1 MEIKKMSEEKSVN
14 QKCLENILCHLTK
27 MVVLTEHDE
36 IDYLK
41 QLVKMS
47 TSVSAQLLG
56 VTRQEENNDT
66 ENNYKILNDGDICE
80 VNMTSEHIDD
90 YIRARQGKL
99 SKDEIS
105 LLLKNDQI
113 DHLQF
118 NHDKDKWQM
127 WDTSGKCF
135 EFCEKD

>member
-1 MEIKKMSEEKSVN
+1 MSENKSVN

-27 MVVLTEHDE
+27 MVVMTEHDE
-36 IDYLK
+36 IDDLK

-56 VTRQEENNDT
+56 VMQNEGNEYINNETEVYNENDC
-66 ENNYKILNDGDICE
+66 K
-80 VNMTSEHIDD
+80 VNMSSEHISD
-90 YIRARQGKL
+90 YIKVRQGKL

-105 LLLKNDQI
+105 LLIKNKQI

-118 NHDKDKWQM
+118 DHGKEKWQM
-127 WDTSGKCF
+127 WDNTAKFF
-135 EFCEKD
+135 EFSQRD

>member
-1 MEIKKMSEEKSVN
+1 MNKEKSVN

-27 MVVLTEHDE
+27 MVILTEHDE
-36 IDYLK
+36 IDELK

-56 VTRQEENNDT
+56 VTKQEENNDT
-66 ENNYKILNDGDICE
+66 ENNCEVLNDENICE
-80 VNMTSEHIDD
+80 VNMSSEHIND

-105 LLLKNDQI
+105 LLVKNKQI

-118 NHDKDKWQM
+118 DHNKDKWQM
-127 WDTSGKCF
+127 WDTAGKYF
-135 EFCEKD
+135 EFCEK

>member
-1 MEIKKMSEEKSVN
+1 MSETKSVN

-27 MVVLTEHDE
+27 MIILTEHDE
-36 IDYLK
+36 IDNLK

-56 VTRQEENNDT
+56 VTQKECSEYINTMDNFNKNDM
-66 ENNYKILNDGDICE
+66 YK
-80 VNMTSEHIDD
+80 VNMTSKHIED
-90 YIRARQGKL
+90 YIKARQGKL

-105 LLLKNDQI
+105 LLIKNEQI

-118 NHDKDKWQM
+118 NHNKTIWEM
-127 WDTSGKCF
+127 WDNTGKHF
-135 EFCEKD
+135 EFYEKD

>member
-1 MEIKKMSEEKSVN
+1 MSENKSVN
-14 QKCLENILCHLTK
+14 QRCLEDILCHLTK

-36 IDYLK
+36 IERLK
-41 QLVKMS
+41 HLVKMS

-56 VTRQEENNDT
+56 VTRQDEYKDV
-66 ENNYKILNDGDICE
+66 ENNYESLNNEDVCE
-80 VNMTSEHIDD
+80 VNMTSEHIED

-105 LLLKNDQI
+105 LLIKNDQI

-118 NHDKDKWQM
+118 DHIKDKWQM
-127 WDTSGKCF
+127 WDTAGRCF
-135 EFCEKD
+135 EFCEK

>member
-1 MEIKKMSEEKSVN
+1 MSKEKSVN

-36 IDYLK
+36 IDDLK

-56 VTRQEENNDT
+56 VTRQGENDNSEYTDNFDNST
-66 ENNYKILNDGDICE
+66 CE

-90 YIRARQGKL
+90 YIRARQGRL

-105 LLLKNDQI
+105 LLIKNDQI
-113 DHLQF
+113 DHLRF
-118 NHDKDKWQM
+118 DYEHDKWQM
-127 WDTSGKCF
+127 WDNTGKCF
-135 EFCEKD
+135 EFGNKG

>member
-1 MEIKKMSEEKSVN
+1 MNKEKSVN
-14 QKCLENILCHLTK
+14 QKCLENILYHLTK

-36 IDYLK
+36 TDDLK
-41 QLVKMS
+41 KLVKMS

-56 VTRQEENNDT
+56 VTKQEEN
-66 ENNYKILNDGDICE
+66 ENSEYTDNFDNSTCE

-90 YIRARQGKL
+90 YIRARQGRL

-105 LLLKNDQI
+105 LLIKNDQI

-118 NHDKDKWQM
+118 DHDKDRWQM
-127 WDTSGKCF
+127 WDTTGKCF
-135 EFCEKD
+135 EFCNKGREII

>member
-1 MEIKKMSEEKSVN
+1 MNKEKSVN
-14 QKCLENILCHLTK
+14 QRCLENILCHLTK

-36 IDYLK
+36 IDDLK

-56 VTRQEENNDT
+56 VTRQEGNSDT
-66 ENNYKILNDGDICE
+66 KNNYEVLNDEDICE
-80 VNMTSEHIDD
+80 VNMTSEHIED
-90 YIRARQGKL
+90 YIKERQGKL

-105 LLLKNDQI
+105 LLIKNDQI

-118 NHDKDKWQM
+118 DHDKNKWQM
-127 WDTSGKCF
+127 WDAPGKYF
-135 EFCEKD
+135 EFCKK

>member
-1 MEIKKMSEEKSVN
+1 MNKEKSVN

-27 MVVLTEHDE
+27 MIVLTEHDE
-36 IDYLK
+36 IDDLK

-56 VTRQEENNDT
+56 VTQKENSTYNNEADT
-66 ENNYKILNDGDICE
+66 IEKDICK
-80 VNMTSEHIDD
+80 VNMTSDHIDD

-99 SKDEIS
+99 SKNEIS
-105 LLLKNDQI
+105 LLVKNDQI

-118 NHDKDKWQM
+118 DHDKDKWQM
-127 WDTSGKCF
+127 WDTTGKCF

>member
-1 MEIKKMSEEKSVN
+1 MNKEKSVN
-14 QKCLENILCHLTK
+14 QKCLENILYHLTK

-36 IDYLK
+36 TDDLK
-41 QLVKMS
+41 KLVKMS

-56 VTRQEENNDT
+56 VMKQEEN
-66 ENNYKILNDGDICE
+66 ENSEYTDNFDNSTCE

-90 YIRARQGKL
+90 YIRARQGRL

-105 LLLKNDQI
+105 LLIKNDQI

-118 NHDKDKWQM
+118 DHDKDRWQM
-127 WDTSGKCF
+127 WDTTGKCF
-135 EFCEKD
+135 EFCNKGREII

>member
-1 MEIKKMSEEKSVN
+1 MSEEKSVN

-36 IDYLK
+36 IDDLK

-56 VTRQEENNDT
+56 VTQKNNP
-66 ENNYKILNDGDICE
+66 EYNNEADNIDEDIYK
-80 VNMTSEHIDD
+80 VNMTSEHIED

-105 LLLKNDQI
+105 LLIRNNQI
-113 DHLQF
+113 DHLKF
-118 NHDKDKWQM
+118 DHDKDKWQM
-127 WDTSGKCF
+127 WDNVGKIF
-135 EFCEKD
+135 EFYEKDRNII

>member
-1 MEIKKMSEEKSVN
+1 MIENKSVN

-36 IDYLK
+36 IDDLK
-41 QLVKMS
+41 QLIKMS

-56 VTRQEENNDT
+56 VARQEGNENI
-66 ENNYKILNDGDICE
+66 ENNYESLNDEDICE
-80 VNMTSEHIDD
+80 VNMSSEHIRD
-90 YIRARQGKL
+90 YIKARQGKL

-105 LLLKNDQI
+105 FLIKNDQI

-118 NHDKDKWQM
+118 NHDNDKWDM
-127 WDTSGKCF
+127 WDNTGEHF
-135 EFCEKD
+135 EFCEKG

>member
-1 MEIKKMSEEKSVN
+1 MSKEKSVN

-36 IDYLK
+36 IDDLK
-41 QLVKMS
+41 KLVKMS

-56 VTRQEENNDT
+56 VTRQEVNIDGKDDDN
-66 ENNYKILNDGDICE
+66 LNDNVFE
-80 VNMTSEHIDD
+80 VNMSSEHIND

-105 LLLKNDQI
+105 ILIKNKQI

-118 NHDKDKWQM
+118 DHDKEKWQM
-127 WDTSGKCF
+127 WDNTGKYF
-135 EFCEKD
+135 EFCNKV